1 MNISMYWSD
10 VQLTAYLHHL
20 PLLGQI
26 CCVWKRSA
34 FLYEEM
40 MGLMTLP
47 CAVLYIKKE
56 NRIINDAGWQY
67 VWPDIFAAVLM
78 KTAVFWDM
86 TNCRQVDSYQC
97 FEANYCLQLQGTTRR
112 VEFLYSPWTTT
123 PPPHPKGGKLFQ
135 SLSTYYPNYMVSHPR
150 SQKFSTL
157 GKLLNMKLGY

>member
-123 PPPHPKGGKLFQ
+123 PPPTPRVASSSKALVHITQTTWCHIPDHKSFQ
-135 SLSTYYPNYMVSHPR
+135 H
-150 SQKFSTL
+150 L
-157 GKLLNMKLGY
+157 GNC